1 MPPLSAIGAL
11 NVFDLRRVQAGHG
24 IVTTP
29 EQAVTAPK
37 FLAFTSE
44 NYSLNHPRTNDSE
57 GIIAGT
63 SPLARKL
70 DVIG

>member
-11 NVFDLRRVQAGHG
+11 NVYDLRRAQAGQG

-37 FLAFTSE
+37 FLAFTSK
-44 NYSLNHPRTNDSE
+44 NYSLTHPRANDSE
-57 GIIAGT
+57 GITQGT
-63 SPLARKL
+63 SHLARRL